1 MAAKGA
7 VSKQNVTNKIMSTF
21 EGAFIAAD
29 GKTIRIPLVEDG
41 EPIEIKVTLVAAK
54 DLEGDGAVAIAE
66 VTEAAP
72 AATDNIEITEAEKQK
87 VNDLLNSLNF

>member
-7 VSKQNVTNKIMSTF
+7 VSKQNVANQIMSTF
-21 EGAFIAAD
+21 AGAFIAAD

-54 DLEGDGAVAIAE
+54 DLESNGTVATAE
-66 VTEAAP
+66 VAEAAP
-72 AATDNIEITEAEKQK
+72 AATDNIEITEAEKK
-87 VNDLLNSLNF
+87 RVNDLLNSLNF

>member
-7 VSKQNVTNKIMSTF
+7 VSKQNVANKIMSTF
-21 EGAFIAAD
+21 LGAFIAAD

-54 DLEGDGAVAIAE
+54 DLEGDGAVATA
-66 VTEAAP
+66 
-72 AATDNIEITEAEKQK
+72 K
-87 VNDLLNSLNF
+87 VADRKSVV

>member
-1 MAAKGA
+1 MAAKGT
-7 VSKQNVTNKIMSTF
+7 VSKQNVANKIMSTF
-21 EGAFIAAD
+21 LGAFIAAD

-54 DLEGDGAVAIAE
+54 DLEGDGAVATAE
-66 VTEAAP
+66 VAEAAP